1 MPEPSVK
8 RVIIL
13 WVSANLVVVLPALID
28 IMATENEWLLI
39 GILGLK
45 SVSLVV
51 INHIFRLAYRNTI
64 VAVAREKARK
74 EKRLLDILNG
84 HLDR

>member
-13 WVSANLVVVLPALID
+13 WVSSNIVVILPTLMD
-28 IMATENEWLLI
+28 IMVTENEWLLI

-45 SVSLVV
+45 GLSLVA
-51 INHIFRLAYRNTI
+51 INWVFRLAYLNT
-64 VAVAREKARK
+64 VAAIAKEKARK
-74 EKRLLDILNG
+74 EKKLFDLLNG
-84 HLDR
+84 HLDN